1 MIFVGIGLAC
11 VTLAVEYWWYKYRKP
26 SVITT
31 QSSFRRDPM
40 NKSDWSTKQLRD
52 QKLFKGLAADF
63 PGLQNRH
70 PFHTIDRY
78 SMLFCSLYSIEKLR
92 WSYKQIDFECST
104 EISVALGPKFV
115 GKILF
120 LFKFSENWY
129 LKPELMHKTILR
141 TILKTRPLFWPIFFF
156 IKF

>member
-11 VTLAVEYWWYKYRKP
+11 VTLAVEYWWYRYRKP

-63 PGLQNRH
+63 PGLHNRH

-78 SMLFCSLYSIEKLR
+78 SMLFRSLYSIEKV
-92 WSYKQIDFECST
+92 W
-104 EISVALGPKFV
+104 
-115 GKILF
+115 
-120 LFKFSENWY
+120 
-129 LKPELMHKTILR
+129 
-141 TILKTRPLFWPIFFF
+141 
-156 IKF
+156 